1 MNIYIYGNHSF
12 KKDIHE
18 TLEHSNIKFK
28 MDNDC
33 VIKEINDLSVL
44 KQTIKNNPYDVYLI
58 DYEKIIKKNWNMVST
73 YTNGRKCYNYNYIS
87 TIIKIITT
95 LSLF

>member
-58 DYEKIIKKNWNMVST
+58 DDEKIIKKN
-73 YTNGRKCYNYNYIS
+73 
-87 TIIKIITT
+87 
-95 LSLF
+95 